1 MIDLVVRVII
11 NTLAVIVTVNVVPR
25 IEAPHDIV
33 KLLAIGLILGIVN
46 SYLKPIVKALA
57 FPITLLTLGVVGLII
72 NGALL
77 LLVAFISKQFG
88 LGFVIDGW
96 PTHSFHIGVLL
107 YAILAAIVISIV
119 STILAFFFGT
129 RRLFGI
135 R

>member
-1 MIDLVVRVII
+1 MIDLVVRVLI
-11 NTLAVIVTVNVVPR
+11 NTLAFVVAVKVVPH
-25 IEAPHDIV
+25 IEAPNDIV
-33 KLLAIGLILGIVN
+33 KLLAIGLILGLIN

-57 FPITLLTLGVVGLII
+57 FPITLVTLGLVGLVI

-88 LGFVIDGW
+88 LGFEIDGW
-96 PTHSFHIGVLL
+96 PTHAFHIGVLF

-129 RRLFGI
+129 RRVLGI